1 MKTSQSSERIEDY
14 EKVPVYWTHFKK
26 DKKIVGSNKGLLSRG
41 DFASLISIEEQNF
54 HYQSKMTRSQGATWR
69 RMEAATASVL

>member
-26 DKKIVGSNKGLLSRG
+26 DKKIVGSNKGLE
-41 DFASLISIEEQNF
+41 DFCPLVI
-54 HYQSKMTRSQGATWR
+54 
-69 RMEAATASVL
+69 LPL